1 MKQHKEKILI
11 NRLWDWLE
19 EKFRDTNMKLDHI
32 LFRLR
37 KEDPR
42 IYQEDNEK
50 YNLDEEY
57 ENYFKGI

>member
-1 MKQHKEKILI
+1 MKPDKEKILI

-19 EKFRDTNMKLDHI
+19 ERFQDVNAKLDHI

-42 IYQEDNEK
+42 VYQSCLEYE
-50 YNLDEEY
+50 DEENL
-57 ENYFKGI
+57 EVTE